1 VQPYRPPS
9 ELSSPR
15 ERRLPQQH
23 DGSAKAMREILRG
36 LAAASDLDMD
46 VTPFARELSKRL
58 ESLDKDVPSKH
69 GRAAGRGRG
78 ALTQAATGMMP
89 TCCFVGAMCP

>member
-1 VQPYRPPS
+1 MKRSYP
-9 ELSSPR
+9 ELK
-15 ERRLPQQH
+15 ERARQRVAENLHLVIAAH

-58 ESLDKDVPSKH
+58 ESLDKDLPSKH
-69 GRAAGRGRG
+69 GRAAG
-78 ALTQAATGMMP
+78 
-89 TCCFVGAMCP
+89 